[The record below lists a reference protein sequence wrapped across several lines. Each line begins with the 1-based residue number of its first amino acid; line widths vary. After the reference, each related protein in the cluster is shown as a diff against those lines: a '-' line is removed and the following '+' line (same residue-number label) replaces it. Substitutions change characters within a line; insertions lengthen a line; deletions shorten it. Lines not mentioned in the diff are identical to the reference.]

1 MRQSDLH
8 EADPR
13 LPQACVGA
21 VLALMLLV
29 AAFVSIP
36 ASAAVPDGGPPAH
49 AAQER

>member
-1 MRQSDLH
+1 MRQPDLH

-21 VLALMLLV
+21 LLALMLLV

-36 ASAAVPDGGPPAH
+36 AQAAAPDRGPPAC
-49 AAQER
+49 AAQAR